1 MRRIIKD
8 ADSEIL
14 KKNLKYIRNN
24 RHNNKKIA
32 DILSKEQKKFCAYT
46 EEFMSVT
53 DADDIDHFNPKLKDT
68 DGDNYNNWFLVK
80 HKWNKKKS
88 NKWLNYQPILHPS
101 AVDFEERVIY
111 IDGHYLTKSETDIEA
126 QNLIDLLQLDEPA
139 LADKRR
145 KYIARI
151 KKDIKIYEQDYET
164 YFSDLIGD
172 NSSNVFYLRAIKE
185 EFEIDIWEML
195 D

>member
-1 MRRIIKD
+1 
-8 ADSEIL
+8 
-14 KKNLKYIRNN
+14 
-24 RHNNKKIA
+24 
-32 DILSKEQKKFCAYT
+32 
-46 EEFMSVT
+46 MSVT
-53 DADDIDHFNPKLKDT
+53 DADDIDHFNPTLKDT

-139 LADKRR
+139 LADK
-145 KYIARI
+145 KE
-151 KKDIKIYEQDYET
+151 KIYCKNKKRYKN
-164 YFSDLIGD
+164 I
-172 NSSNVFYLRAIKE
+172 
-185 EFEIDIWEML
+185 
-195 D
+195 

>member
-1 MRRIIKD
+1 MRRVIKD

-14 KKNLKYIRNN
+14 NKNLKYIRNN
-24 RHNNKKIA
+24 RHNNRKIA
-32 DILSKEQKKFCAYT
+32 VVLSREQKNLCAYT

-53 DADDIDHFNPKLKDT
+53 DADDIDHFNPTLKDT
-68 DGDNYNNWFLVK
+68 ESDDYNNWFLVK

-88 NKWLNYQPILHPS
+88 NKWLHYQPILHPS
-101 AVDFEERVIY
+101 AVDFEERLIY

-151 KKDIKIYEQDYET
+151 KKDIKIYEQDFES
-164 YFSDLIGD
+164 YFSDLIND
-172 NSSNVFYLRAIKE
+172 DSSNIFYFRAIKE
-185 EFEIDIWEML
+185 EFGVDIWGML

>member
-24 RHNNKKIA
+24 RHNNRKIA
-32 DILSKEQKKFCAYT
+32 EILSKEQKKFCAYT

-53 DADDIDHFNPKLKDT
+53 DADDIDHFNPTLKDT

-101 AVDFEERVIY
+101 AIDFEERVIY

-151 KKDIKIYEQDYET
+151 KKDIKIY
-164 YFSDLIGD
+164 
-172 NSSNVFYLRAIKE
+172 
-185 EFEIDIWEML
+185 
-195 D
+195 

>member
-1 MRRIIKD
+1 MRRVIKD

-14 KKNLKYIRNN
+14 NKNLKYIRNN
-24 RHNNKKIA
+24 RHNNRKIA
-32 DILSKEQKKFCAYT
+32 VVLSREQKNLCAYT

-53 DADDIDHFNPKLKDT
+53 DADDIDHFNPTLKDT
-68 DGDNYNNWFLVK
+68 ESDDY
-80 HKWNKKKS
+80 
-88 NKWLNYQPILHPS
+88 NKWLHYQPILHPS
-101 AVDFEERVIY
+101 AVDFEERLIY

-151 KKDIKIYEQDYET
+151 KKDIKIYEQDFES
-164 YFSDLIGD
+164 YFSDLMND
-172 NSSNVFYLRAIKE
+172 DSSNVFYLRAIKE
-185 EFEIDIWEML
+185 EFGVDI
-195 D
+195 

>member
-24 RHNNKKIA
+24 RHNNRKIA
-32 DILSKEQKKFCAYT
+32 EILSKEQKKFCAYT

-53 DADDIDHFNPKLKDT
+53 DT

-101 AVDFEERVIY
+101 AIDFEERVIY
-111 IDGHYLTKSETDIEA
+111 IDGHY
-126 QNLIDLLQLDEPA
+126 
-139 LADKRR
+139 
-145 KYIARI
+145 
-151 KKDIKIYEQDYET
+151 
-164 YFSDLIGD
+164 
-172 NSSNVFYLRAIKE
+172 
-185 EFEIDIWEML
+185 
-195 D
+195 

>member
-1 MRRIIKD
+1 MRRVIKV

-14 KKNLKYIRNN
+14 QKDLKYIHNSHHNN
-24 RHNNKKIA
+24 RKIA
-32 DILSKEQKKFCAYT
+32 AILSKEQKNLCAYT

-53 DADDIDHFNPKLKDT
+53 DADDVDHFNPTLKNT

-101 AVDFEERVIY
+101 AVNFEDRVIY
-111 IDGHYLTKSETDIEA
+111 IDGHYLTKYEDDIEA

-139 LADKRR
+139 LADKRK

-151 KKDIKIYEQDYET
+151 KKDTEIYGRGYKT
-164 YFSDLIGD
+164 YFSDLIID
-172 NSSNVFYLRAIKE
+172 DSSNVFYLRAIKE
-185 EFEIDIWEML
+185 EFDIDIWQML
-195 D
+195 S